1 MTYFTFTAIRG
12 RKIATAILDD
22 GEFVITL
29 SDRSTEEEATVVIA
43 QTLEELG
50 RVTHLFFIEGRGE

>member
-29 SDRSTEEEATVVIA
+29 SDRSTDEEARPYARRAGASDAFV
-43 QTLEELG
+43 
-50 RVTHLFFIEGRGE
+50 FY